1 MFWISN
7 KLWVFAMNKG
17 TVDIQW
23 NDTSI
28 APCVIHTYIIMDD
41 NVTWYAFI
49 FAICTLE
56 ISNFFSSVSLF
67 CYVLF
72 SFVFRFVPS
81 MFALALMKSERLSR
95 WLPKRKGKK
104 KRKPKQIDINC
115 RIWNSSAIYVENK
128 EIDTKSMCFAF
139 GSFVHFQFWSLNC
152 TGSILNCVW
161 HIL

>member
-1 MFWISN
+1 MKRHIDCTMCN
-7 KLWVFAMNKG
+7 
-17 TVDIQW
+17 
-23 NDTSI
+23 
-28 APCVIHTYIIMDD
+28 TYIYNNGRQRHLICVHFCDLYSW
-41 NVTWYAFI
+41 NIQFFFFRFAVLLCFI
-49 FAICTLE
+49 FLRFSLRSINVRACIDE
-56 ISNFFSSVSLF
+56 IWTVEP
-67 CYVLF
+67 VT
-72 SFVFRFVPS
+72 
-81 MFALALMKSERLSR
+81 AQT
-95 WLPKRKGKK
+95 KRKK